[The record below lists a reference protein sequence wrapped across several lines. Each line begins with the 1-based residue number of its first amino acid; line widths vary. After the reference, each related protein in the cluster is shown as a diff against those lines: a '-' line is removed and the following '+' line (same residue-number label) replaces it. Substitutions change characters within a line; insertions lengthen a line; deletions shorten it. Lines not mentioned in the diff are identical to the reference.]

1 MRLQLS
7 NIFSVWNKK
16 SEPDKREEFE
26 RRCSELTNRLGDIRA
41 CFDMTEDNDAIDA
54 LIFEENAVMSRLA
67 LLYKQAREEGISL
80 EHFEREK
87 RKQI

>member
-26 RRCSELTNRLGDIRA
+26 RRCS
-41 CFDMTEDNDAIDA
+41 
-54 LIFEENAVMSRLA
+54 EENAVMSRLA